1 MIYMLKLL
9 FLLIVILVLGG
20 VNLNYSVPSRGSAQ
34 EKPV

>member
-1 MIYMLKLL
+1 MLKWL
-9 FLLIVILVLGG
+9 FFSDCHLSFLGG